1 LLCAVEVPEF
11 LEGFCGKLQSF
22 GHFLPTQMCMKPP
35 RKLLKDVV
43 SLLKLFL
50 VDTTAVAFDS
60 G

>member
-1 LLCAVEVPEF
+1 
-11 LEGFCGKLQSF
+11 
-22 GHFLPTQMCMKPP
+22 MKPP

-50 VDTTAVAFDS
+50 VDTTAVGFDS

>member
-1 LLCAVEVPEF
+1 
-11 LEGFCGKLQSF
+11 
-22 GHFLPTQMCMKPP
+22 MKAP

-50 VDTTAVAFDS
+50 VDTTAVGGGFDS